1 MEVDWQL
8 FWVVNSARECAKEL
22 VQLVLLYNVHVLG
35 VEVVEAVKYNPHYDT
50 VVAGVVEVGNCK
62 NDDSLELLLVG
73 HGVSS
78 SVLVM
83 AGQEQE
89 SQQTVVVAVVVKRK
103 NDNLVVVVV
112 VVTVT
117 VVEELNESDDQEGR
131 HSKLGVGTMEV
142 QLVLVPVV
150 GTNS

>member
-1 MEVDWQL
+1 M
-8 FWVVNSARECAKEL
+8 VNSARECAKEL
-22 VQLVLLYNVHVLG
+22 VLLYNVQ
-35 VEVVEAVKYNPHYDT
+35 VVEAVKYNPHYDT

-83 AGQEQE
+83 AGQELE
-89 SQQTVVVAVVVKRK
+89 SQQTVGVAVVVKRK
-103 NDNLVVVVV
+103 NDNLVVVV
-112 VVTVT
+112 
-117 VVEELNESDDQEGR
+117 ELDESDDQAGR
-131 HSKLGVGTMEV
+131 HSEPGVGTMEV

>member
-1 MEVDWQL
+1 M
-8 FWVVNSARECAKEL
+8 VNSARECAKEL
-22 VQLVLLYNVHVLG
+22 VLLYNVHVLG
-35 VEVVEAVKYNPHYDT
+35 AEVVEAVKYNPHYDT
-50 VVAGVVEVGNCK
+50 VVAGVVEVGNCN

-83 AGQEQE
+83 AGQELE
-89 SQQTVVVAVVVKRK
+89 SQQTVGVAVVVKRK

-112 VVTVT
+112 T
-117 VVEELNESDDQEGR
+117 VVEELDESDDQAGR
-131 HSKLGVGTMEV
+131 HSEPGVGTMEV

>member
-1 MEVDWQL
+1 M
-8 FWVVNSARECAKEL
+8 VNSARECAKEL
-22 VQLVLLYNVHVLG
+22 VLLYNVHVLG
-35 VEVVEAVKYNPHYDT
+35 AEVVEVVEAVKYNPHYDT

-83 AGQEQE
+83 AGQELE
-89 SQQTVVVAVVVKRK
+89 SQQTVGVAVVVKRK
-103 NDNLVVVVV
+103 NDNLVVV
-112 VVTVT
+112 T
-117 VVEELNESDDQEGR
+117 VVEELDESDDQAGR
-131 HSKLGVGTMEV
+131 HSEPGVGTMEV